1 MFSYC
6 PTRREATV
14 AWPAGVQFVIGV
26 SGQVAEKTGDKMAEY
41 NDAALLAK
49 EACRVYCAAT
59 ATDHP
64 HLVSRTIMAGN
75 LGCVA
80 QSVRR

>member
-1 MFSYC
+1 
-6 PTRREATV
+6 V

-64 HLVSRTIMAGN
+64 HLVSRTVMAGN
-75 LGCVA
+75 LGCVV